1 MTYNL
6 FPLKQIQ
13 EEGGVIFEFSGP
25 FSQSLLAEMG
35 DLLKYK
41 MKLESASTQTILKV
55 FSMVVEQAQNII
67 HYSAEKLGAKSS
79 KAPDLSTGMIV
90 VGLNDDQYFINC
102 GNLVANKDV
111 PHITKKLELVQKM
124 TGPELKQYYKEQRR
138 VDPDRESKGAGLG
151 FIEMARKS
159 STPID
164 FSFEPFD
171 SEYSFFTV
179 NTEV

>member
-6 FPLKQIQ
+6 LPIKRSQK
-13 EEGGVIFEFSGP
+13 EGGVIFEFSGP

-35 DLLKYK
+35 DLLKHK

-67 HYSAEKLGAKSS
+67 HYSAEKLGAKSN
-79 KAPDLSTGMIV
+79 KTPDLSTGMIV
-90 VGLNDDQYFINC
+90 VGRHADQYFVNC
-102 GNLVANKDV
+102 GNLVSNEDV
-111 PHITKKLELVQKM
+111 AHIAKKLELVQKM
-124 TGPELKQYYKEQRR
+124 NGEELKQYYKEQRR
-138 VDPDRESKGAGLG
+138 LDPDRKSKGAGLG

-171 SEYSFFTV
+171 GEYSFFTV